1 MLLTQAA
8 LVQLAKLAGVSE
20 AGLDHFYKVLRVT
33 AQWELIDE
41 TPEGKQFSPNAST
54 RELVRGKEASL
65 GHFVDHQVC
74 SSCSKCLSL
83 NSLYQDC
90 RGVSRPGI
98 CKCVGTGTA
107 WLRLC

>member
-1 MLLTQAA
+1 M
-8 LVQLAKLAGVSE
+8 QLSKLAGVSE

-41 TPEGKQFSPNAST
+41 SPEGKMFSPNAST

-74 SSCSKCLSL
+74 PLAETALCNAGIIMSAWAAMCRRHLGDLYNEHKC
-83 NSLYQDC
+83 YYTWC
-90 RGVSRPGI
+90 R
-98 CKCVGTGTA
+98 
-107 WLRLC
+107 

>member
-1 MLLTQAA
+1 MTCACGQNGTSPEKVLVPFCELYLTDRAA
-8 LVQLAKLAGVSE
+8 IVQLAKLAGVSE

-41 TPEGKQFSPNAST
+41 TPEGKLFSPNAST

-74 SSCSKCLSL
+74 W
-83 NSLYQDC
+83 
-90 RGVSRPGI
+90 I
-98 CKCVGTGTA
+98 
-107 WLRLC
+107 